1 MGGTLIAL
9 LRLRFAILASLVFA
23 VVALHAFHGH
33 WIGDFWEHSAVVR
46 ELITHPLHPR
56 HPLLLVDAPH
66 AFANPY
72 ALVVAMVARIA
83 GVSSVFG
90 LTAASLA
97 NLLMLFV
104 ALRVFVRRFAPEA
117 PEAVGFYLL
126 LFMLLLWGQ
135 EPWEFSGFLHVN
147 AINHTLAYPSACA
160 FWVALFLL
168 ALNAK
173 RIEERTPRLLLL
185 LVPMGAFVLLVHP
198 PVFLFVAT
206 GLVAMAVDAPRRGR
220 ELLVASAALEI
231 AFFIAL
237 AWPYFPLGDLLTTG
251 TAAFNANNAA
261 MYSQPLLRTFPALVG
276 VPMLVVSARRTG
288 QWSMVVWPAILFG
301 LYVFGFVT
309 GNYNYGRVIFFVVF
323 LLQLEIARF
332 VAKLELGP
340 HARSAA
346 RSWLL
351 VTGATV
357 IVCILLS
364 AQSLLSAARDT
375 LWGARTDAGYGFLRQ
390 DVPQYDVM
398 MADLRTGWVA
408 ASFGGKLVSAQHPL
422 AFVSESEQRA
432 RRADVKTFF
441 DAATSNAERVRI
453 LARYRASYVFAPR
466 RSATDSTVVSE
477 SSLGALGTVTHAD
490 RRFLLVRLD
499 SGPNADRR

>member
-1 MGGTLIAL
+1 M
-9 LRLRFAILASLVFA
+9 
-23 VVALHAFHGH
+23 VALHAFHGH

-46 ELITHPLHPR
+46 ELITHPVRPR

-72 ALVVAMVARIA
+72 ALVVAMIARIA

-90 LTAASLA
+90 LSAASLF
-97 NLLMLFV
+97 NLVMLFV

-117 PEAVGFYLL
+117 PQAVGFYLL
-126 LFMLLLWGQ
+126 LFMLLLWGR

-168 ALNAK
+168 ALNAR
-173 RIEERTPRLLLL
+173 RIEERRPRLLLL
-185 LVPMGAFVLLVHP
+185 LVPMGALVLLVHP
-198 PVFLFVAT
+198 PVFLFTAT
-206 GLVAMAVDAPRRGR
+206 GLVAMALDARERGR
-220 ELLVASAALEI
+220 ELLVSIAALGI
-231 AFFIAL
+231 SLVVAL
-237 AWPYFPLGDLLTTG
+237 AWPYFPLWHLLTSG
-251 TAAFNANNAA
+251 SAAFNVNNAA
-261 MYSQPLLRTFPALVG
+261 MYSQPLLRTFPAALVG
-276 VPMLVVSARRTG
+276 APLLVVSARRTRR
-288 QWSMVVWPAILFG
+288 WSMLVWATMLFA

-309 GNYNYGRVIFFVVF
+309 ANYNYGRVIFFVVF

-332 VAKLELGP
+332 VAKVEAGRL
-340 HARSAA
+340 ARSAA

-351 VTGATV
+351 VTGAV
-357 IVCILLS
+357 VVCMLLS

-422 AFVSESEQRA
+422 AFVSEGEQQA
-432 RRADVKTFF
+432 RRADVKSFF
-441 DAATSNAERVRI
+441 DAATSQAERKRI
-453 LARYRASYVFAPR
+453 LVKYRASYVFAPR
-466 RSATDSTVVSE
+466 GSPTDPTVASE
-477 SSLGALGTVTHAD
+477 SSLGELGTVTHED
-490 RRFLLVRLD
+490 ERFLLVRL
-499 SGPNADRR
+499 SSRPNESRR